1 MNNAKIWLVVPPA
14 VGVPLILGSVV
25 VGSVAIHTGVLIN
38 TNWLDNYWAGDGFV
52 AEATVGDSDVQ
63 TASAPAS
70 PFVEEGQVITVTMPD
85 GTTVRAVVE
94 TNEVLASASPSLV
107 IRD

>member
-25 VGSVAIHTGVLIN
+25 LGSVAIHTGVLIN

-52 AEATVGDSDVQ
+52 ASATVEDSNLQ

-70 PFVEEGQVITVTMPD
+70 PFVEDGQVITVTLPD
-85 GTTVRAVVE
+85 GTSMRAVLQ
-94 TNEVLASASPSLV
+94 TNEVLASASPPLV